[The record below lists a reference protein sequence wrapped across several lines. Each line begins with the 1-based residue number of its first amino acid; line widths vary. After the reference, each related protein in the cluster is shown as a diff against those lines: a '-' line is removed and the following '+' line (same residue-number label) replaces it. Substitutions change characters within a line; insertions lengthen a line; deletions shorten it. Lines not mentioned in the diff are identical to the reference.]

1 MNFQIRSNYTAEPEK
16 VVTIEPEEIAGQV
29 IGSRLQFLSRHDI
42 TFQFANGAVVLDDI
56 ELIIYI
62 MPNQFF
68 CYRGEDVIGTIILES
83 HQFDLDLRESVNGT
97 NGRAFIRGMK

>member
-16 VVTIEPEEIAGQV
+16 VVAIEPEEIAGQV
-29 IGSRLQFLSRHDI
+29 IGSRLQFVTRHDI
-42 TFQFANGAVVLDDI
+42 TFQFANGAVVLDNI

-68 CYRGEDVIGTIILES
+68 CYCGDDVLGTIILES
-83 HQFDLDLRESVNGT
+83 HQFDIDLRESVNGT
-97 NGRAFIRGMK
+97 NGRAFVRVIK